1 MNVLYEKMIPKEP
14 LEKFTSLCNVQDLL
28 IGGPS
33 FHQGAAIVKAY
44 DVRANDAA
52 QASPCL
58 VNFHGG
64 AAIGGTAEQANPFCA
79 RYAVMCKA
87 VVINVEYRLAPEHK
101 APAGIDDGY
110 AALKWVIANAE
121 DLGIDP
127 TRIAIIGESGGGY
140 ITAGVA
146 MRLAERREGGL
157 VRF

>member
-1 MNVLYEKMIPKEP
+1 
-14 LEKFTSLCNVQDLL
+14 
-28 IGGPS
+28 
-33 FHQGAAIVKAY
+33 
-44 DVRANDAA
+44 
-52 QASPCL
+52 
-58 VNFHGG
+58 
-64 AAIGGTAEQANPFCA
+64 
-79 RYAVMCKA
+79 MCKA